1 MVTHFVLDKWL
12 IGDLAL
18 DVYEMSKEKDNRGRA
33 DKLENWFDEGGVL
46 LIGYDMFRNLTNAN
60 NKKFKPKMRETF
72 AKCLLDPGADLI
84 ICDEGHLLKNEKSAI
99 NAAVNRIKT
108 PRRIVLTGTPL
119 QNNLKEYYEM
129 VHFVKPNLMGT
140 RKEFM
145 NRFVNP
151 IVNGQHTDS
160 TERDIRM
167 MKKRSFIL
175 NDLLKGC
182 MQRLDYNV
190 LVPYLM
196 PKLEYVLTIQLG
208 ELQKTLYKYY
218 LENFARMGQIG
229 PDGKLMGGKKGGLFY
244 DVQNLSRIWNHPYI
258 LLLSK
263 MRKDLKDEND
273 SSGEEGSL
281 KDFIDDDSD
290 EETEETTE
298 ESDDSEDDSDDSDAP
313 KKKKKAA
320 PEKSVPS
327 KEAPKKEKPKKR
339 KKGLPARRERKA
351 PLEEKEEEAESS
363 PKTIGGIDVADI

>member
-1 MVTHFVLDKWL
+1 MVTHFVSDKWL

-46 LIGYDMFRNLTNAN
+46 LIGYDMFRNLTNAT

-151 IVNGQHTDS
+151 IVNGQHADS
-160 TERDIRM
+160 TDRDVRVM
-167 MKKRSFIL
+167 RKRSFIL

-190 LVPYLM
+190 LVPYLQ
-196 PKLEYVLTIQLG
+196 PKLEYVLSISMT
-208 ELQKTLYKYY
+208 ELQKKLYKFY
-218 LENFARMGQIG
+218 LENFAKAGQIS
-229 PDGKLMGGKKGGLFY
+229 DEGKLEGGKKGGLFY
-244 DVQNLSRIWNHPYI
+244 DVQQLSRIWNHPFI
-258 LLLSK
+258 LELAK
-263 MRKDLKDEND
+263 QRKEEKEEND
-273 SSGEEGSL
+273 DDEEGSL
-281 KDFIDDDSD
+281 KDFICDED
-290 EETEETTE
+290 EE
-298 ESDDSEDDSDDSDAP
+298 DEDDSGNEDSDND
-313 KKKKKAA
+313 
-320 PEKSVPS
+320 S
-327 KEAPKKEKPKKR
+327 
-339 KKGLPARRERKA
+339 
-351 PLEEKEEEAESS
+351 
-363 PKTIGGIDVADI
+363 DIQVRIVLAVLFMYT